1 MTKECCLRSV
11 TTIPQ
16 MIKWIEL
23 MLGLDFDSN
32 DYKIDRPYIQEQFD
46 KENYKLPYHSK
57 ILQKYGHALYL
68 LYFIEGK
75 SITNCRYFKSVNSA
89 LKYREMILMNK
100 SKFIIKKRARKRMTD
115 DFINKLKSDQKLR
128 DRKL

>member
-23 MLGLDFDSN
+23 MLGLDLDSN

-57 ILQKYGHALYL
+57 ILQKYSSGFLRINNKIKYL
-68 LYFIEGK
+68 KIFLTFE
-75 SITNCRYFKSVNSA
+75 
-89 LKYREMILMNK
+89 
-100 SKFIIKKRARKRMTD
+100 
-115 DFINKLKSDQKLR
+115 
-128 DRKL
+128 